1 VLAGEKHMNK
11 LQDIVDES
19 KSLSN
24 RRCCLIAQPGT
35 KARFLSAL
43 LIGLGADLVLVTERV
58 RVPELGPL
66 RLDFLLIDADQ
77 FELDPLE
84 TLRMTRFV
92 LPNCVIAIH
101 TDSAGLTWPFDCH
114 LAGAN
119 CVLLKGTTAADIT
132 AGIRRTLRTGCY
144 TDPGFVGRHAS

>member
-1 VLAGEKHMNK
+1 
-11 LQDIVDES
+11 
-19 KSLSN
+19 
-24 RRCCLIAQPGT
+24 LIAQSGP

-43 LIGLGADLVLVTERV
+43 LTGLGADLVMVAERV
-58 RVPELGPL
+58 RVGELARL
-66 RLDFLLIDADQ
+66 KLDFLLIDADQ

-101 TDSAGLTWPFDCH
+101 TDSAGTKWPFDCH

-119 CVLLKGTTAADIT
+119 CVLLKGATAAAIT
-132 AGIRRTLRTGCY
+132 AGIKRTLRTGCF
-144 TDPGFVGRHAS
+144 TDPGFAVEHAS